1 MTRSVQPEPPA
12 VAIVRQNGRSS
23 ASRRASSRCY
33 TRVAADLV
41 GPARWSTVGH
51 MRVSTPVKATHHSLT
66 WCRFVGSGL
75 LVRTSRRSLA
85 SGDVIKETQSS
96 LTDVVRD
103 VEQAAVRYRTS
114 SLDTKSCQLM
124 CRYIAILDTTAITA
138 IPEMRYAISVSF
150 TNRLSQTLVIAKM
163 CVCSSVYIGPRCDYR
178 LVSAWA
184 LAFDCFSFM
193 CHRLS

>member
-1 MTRSVQPEPPA
+1 MVD
-12 VAIVRQNGRSS
+12 GRPHARLHSCEGHS
-23 ASRRASSRCY
+23 PFL
-33 TRVAADLV
+33 DLV
-41 GPARWSTVGH
+41 QI
-51 MRVSTPVKATHHSLT
+51 
-66 WCRFVGSGL
+66 CRIWFAG
-75 LVRTSRRSLA
+75 TSRRSLA

-138 IPEMRYAISVSF
+138 IPEMRHAISVSF

-178 LVSAWA
+178 LVSAWV